1 MIDKL
6 RIFVLQ
12 IDSKVIF
19 PIMHNELQLI
29 LTPEQAFKADLL
41 HKQIADKLQISP
53 QRITRIRTLR
63 KSIDSRAFLP
73 KVNITIEVY
82 WDEEPPAPVKPVFD
96 YKFVGDNTPVLII
109 GAGPAGLFA
118 ALKLIGSGYKPVIIE
133 RGKKAS
139 ERKVDIAQLNRNNGI
154 DPDSNYCFGEGGAG
168 TFSDGKLYT
177 RSKKKGNTQNI
188 LDVFHFHGANE
199 NILYEAHPHIG
210 SDKLPLVIENISK
223 TITSYGGEIHFEQK
237 LTEILLKDNSIIG
250 CKTADGSI
258 FEANSLIL
266 ATGHSAHDI
275 YELLNEQGIL
285 LEPKG
290 FAMGV
295 RVEHK
300 QSLIDTIQ
308 YHSPT
313 RGEYLPAAS
322 YNLVDQV
329 NDRGVYSFCMCP
341 GGHIVPAGSN
351 GNEIVV
357 NGMSASQ
364 RNSPY
369 ANSGMVVEIRPE
381 DIPRDYLEYGALAGL
396 KFQQSVE
403 KMAFTNNGGQGQVA
417 PAQRL
422 GDFVHGKLS
431 ADLPECSYLPGLISS
446 PLHFWL
452 PEIISS
458 RLRDGIK
465 KFDRKMKGFLTN
477 DAVVVGVET
486 RSSAAVRIPRDSET
500 GQHPVIKGLFPAGEG
515 SGYSGGI
522 TSSAVDGENAAVNV
536 VKWLMD

>member
-1 MIDKL
+1 MYTD
-6 RIFVLQ
+6 
-12 IDSKVIF
+12 
-19 PIMHNELQLI
+19 LQLTA
-29 LTPEQAFKADLL
+29 LPEQAETPYLL
-41 HKQIADKLQISP
+41 TKLVADKLEISP
-53 QRITRIRTLR
+53 DRITRIRTTK
-63 KSIDSRAFLP
+63 KSIDARSFQVKINLT
-73 KVNITIEVY
+73 VEVY
-82 WDEEPPAPVKPVFD
+82 WDEEAPVAPKPEFN
-96 YKFVGDNTPVLII
+96 YQNVGDKTQVLII

-118 ALKLIGSGYKPVIIE
+118 ALKLIESGLKPIILE
-133 RGKKAS
+133 RGKNTHD
-139 ERKVDIAQLNRNNGI
+139 RKLDIAQLNRNKGI
-154 DPDSNYCFGEGGAG
+154 DEDSNYCFGEGGAG

-177 RSKKKGNTQNI
+177 RSKKKGNTDRIFEIFNY
-188 LDVFHFHGANE
+188 HGAASE
-199 NILYEAHPHIG
+199 ILYDAHPHIG

-223 TITSYGGEIHFEQK
+223 TITSHGGEIHFEQR
-237 LTEILLKDNSIIG
+237 LTEILIENNQITG
-250 CKTADGSI
+250 CKTADGTE
-258 FEANSLIL
+258 FKAQTLIL

-275 YELLNEQGIL
+275 YEILYNQGIA

-300 QSLIDTIQ
+300 QSLIDSIQ
-308 YHSPT
+308 YHCKE
-313 RGEYLPAAS
+313 RGAFLPSAT

-329 NDRGVYSFCMCP
+329 NERGVYSFCMCP

-369 ANSGMVVEIRPE
+369 ANSGIVVEIRPE
-381 DIPRDYLEYGALAGL
+381 DIPAEFHEFGVLAGL

-403 KMAFTNNGGQGQVA
+403 NMAFKNNGGLGQVA

-422 GDFVHGKLS
+422 GDFVKGKLS

-446 PLHFWL
+446 PMHFWL

-458 RLRDGIK
+458 RLREGFK
-465 KFDRKMKGFLTN
+465 KFDRKMHGYLTN

-486 RSSAAVRIPRDSET
+486 RSSSAVRIPRNSET
-500 GQHPVIKGLFPAGEG
+500 GQHLVIKGLFPAGEG

-522 TSSAVDGENAAVNV
+522 TSSAIDGENAAALV
-536 VKWLMD
+536 VQSLNSND

>member
-1 MIDKL
+1 
-6 RIFVLQ
+6 
-12 IDSKVIF
+12 
-19 PIMHNELQLI
+19 MHNEIQLTI
-29 LTPEQAFKADLL
+29 TPEQAFKEDMLT
-41 HKQIADKLQISP
+41 KQAADKLEISP
-53 QRITRIRTLR
+53 KSITRIRTLR

-73 KVNITIEVY
+73 KVNVTVEVY
-82 WDEEPPAPVKPVFD
+82 WDEMAPEQVKTTFD
-96 YKFVGDNTPVLII
+96 YKNVADKTPVLII

-118 ALKLIGSGYKPVIIE
+118 ALKLIESGFKPIILE
-133 RGKKAS
+133 RGKPAS
-139 ERKVDIAQLNRNNGI
+139 DRKVDIALLNRNKGI
-154 DPDSNYCFGEGGAG
+154 DTDSNYCFGEGGAG

-188 LDVFHFHGANE
+188 LEVFHFHGANE

-210 SDKLPLVIENISK
+210 SDKLPIVIANISK
-223 TITSYGGEIHFEQK
+223 TITTCGGEIHFEQK
-237 LTEILLKDNSIIG
+237 LAEILIDNNKVAG
-250 CKTADGSI
+250 CKTADGST
-258 FEANSLIL
+258 FHATALIL

-275 YELLNEQGIL
+275 YEMLDKQGIK

-308 YHSPT
+308 YHSET
-313 RGEYLPAAS
+313 RSEYLPAAS

-329 NDRGVYSFCMCP
+329 NERGVYSFCMCP
-341 GGHIVPAGSN
+341 GGHIVPAGSAQ
-351 GNEIVV
+351 GEIVV

-364 RNSPY
+364 RNSPF
-369 ANSGMVVEIRPE
+369 ANSGIVVEIRPE
-381 DIPRDYLEYGALAGL
+381 DIPEEYQQYGVLAGL

-422 GDFVHGKLS
+422 GDFVRGKLS
-431 ADLPECSYLPGLISS
+431 ADLPECSYLPGLISA
-446 PLHFWL
+446 PLHFLL
-452 PEIISS
+452 PANISS
-458 RLRDGIK
+458 RLRDGFK
-465 KFDRKMKGFLTN
+465 KFDRKMQGFVTN

-486 RSSAAVRIPRDSET
+486 RSSAAVRVPRDIET
-500 GQHPVIKGLFPAGEG
+500 GQHPEITGLFPAGEG

-522 TSSAVDGENAAVNV
+522 TSSAVDGENAALSV
-536 VKWLMD
+536 VKWLVG

>member
-1 MIDKL
+1 
-6 RIFVLQ
+6 
-12 IDSKVIF
+12 
-19 PIMHNELQLI
+19 MHNEIQLTI
-29 LTPEQAFKADLL
+29 TPEQAFKEDLL
-41 HKQIADKLQISP
+41 TKQVADKLEISP
-53 QRITRIRTLR
+53 KSITRIRTLR

-73 KVNITIEVY
+73 KVNLTVEVY
-82 WDEEPPAPVKPVFD
+82 WDEMPPEQVKTAFD
-96 YKFVGDNTPVLII
+96 YNNVADKTPVLII

-118 ALKLIGSGYKPVIIE
+118 ALKLIESGFKPIILE
-133 RGKKAS
+133 RGKPASDRKA
-139 ERKVDIAQLNRNNGI
+139 DIALLNRNKGI
-154 DPDSNYCFGEGGAG
+154 DTDSNYCFGEGGAG

-188 LDVFHFHGANE
+188 LEVFHFHGANE

-210 SDKLPLVIENISK
+210 SDKLPIVIGNISK
-223 TITSYGGEIHFEQK
+223 TITTSGGEIHFEQK
-237 LTEILLKDNSIIG
+237 LAEILIENNKVTG

-258 FEANSLIL
+258 FHATALIL

-275 YELLNEQGIL
+275 YEMLDKQGIR

-308 YHSPT
+308 YHNET
-313 RGEYLPAAS
+313 RSEYLPSAS
-322 YNLVDQV
+322 YSLVDQV
-329 NDRGVYSFCMCP
+329 NERGVYSFCMCP
-341 GGHIVPAGSN
+341 GGHIVPAGS
-351 GNEIVV
+351 GQGEIVV
-357 NGMSASQ
+357 NGMSTSQ

-369 ANSGMVVEIRPE
+369 ANSGIVVEIRTE
-381 DIPRDYLEYGALAGL
+381 DIPEEYNQYGVLAGL

-422 GDFVHGKLS
+422 GDFVRGKLS
-431 ADLPECSYLPGLISS
+431 SELPESSYLPGLISA
-446 PLHFWL
+446 PLHFLL
-452 PEIISS
+452 PANISS
-458 RLRDGIK
+458 RLREGFK
-465 KFDRKMKGFLTN
+465 KFDRKMQGFVTN

-486 RSSAAVRIPRDSET
+486 RSSAAVRVPRDIET
-500 GQHPVIKGLFPAGEG
+500 GQHPDITGLFPAGEG

-522 TSSAVDGENAAVNV
+522 TSSAVDGENAALSV
-536 VKWLMD
+536 VKWLVG